1 MTLLI
6 FIKCNSL
13 VRKLNEWN
21 STFIVNENDP
31 VTIDFFKFIDCVKR
45 KKKRFTIIKQQNN
58 FIKHDVK
65 LFNQIIKD
73 SIQNQMFKSSK
84 PKSGKSNESH

>member
-31 VTIDFFKFIDCVKR
+31 VTIVFLNSSIALNA
-45 KKKRFTIIKQQNN
+45 KKKRFTITKQQNN

-84 PKSGKSNESH
+84 PKSVKSNESH